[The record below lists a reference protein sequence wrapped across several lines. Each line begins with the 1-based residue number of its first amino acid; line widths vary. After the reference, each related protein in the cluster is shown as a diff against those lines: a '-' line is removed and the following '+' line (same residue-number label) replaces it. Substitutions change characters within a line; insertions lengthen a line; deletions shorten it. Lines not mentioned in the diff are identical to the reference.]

1 MGLLL
6 INGLLRAARRGGLV
20 PPQMVR
26 WVKAHRAAVV
36 ALLAA
41 ALVAVLAYRSHAR
54 WQREGAKAKPLK
66 PAKFPGGALSKP
78 GKPAKPA
85 KPGKPA
91 KPSAGGGGDKMSVF
105 WANEADDGDGSGNMG
120 ACGKKLVAG
129 TSIAVPQRMFGA
141 YKGKTARIVLKDSG
155 KVLCNACRVDDCCK
169 DSHGNNGSCQ
179 TVDFYVGD
187 SKAGLGKF
195 GLKETVY
202 PITVTWS
209 GGGGCSGT
217 C

>member
-6 INGLLRAARRGGLV
+6 LNGLVRAARRGGLV
-20 PPQMVR
+20 PPQIVAFAKR
-26 WVKAHRAAVV
+26 HRAAVV
-36 ALLAA
+36 ALVVA
-41 ALVAVLAYRSHAR
+41 ALVAVLAYKSYAR
-54 WQREGAKAKPLK
+54 WQDARWEGAKAKPLK
-66 PAKFPGGALSKP
+66 PAPFKP
-78 GKPAKPA
+78 PKGKPA
-85 KPGKPA
+85 KPGKPG
-91 KPSAGGGGDKMSVF
+91 KPPAGGGGGDKMSVF

-129 TSIAVPQRMFGA
+129 TSIAVPARMFGA

-187 SKAGLGKF
+187 SAAGLKRF